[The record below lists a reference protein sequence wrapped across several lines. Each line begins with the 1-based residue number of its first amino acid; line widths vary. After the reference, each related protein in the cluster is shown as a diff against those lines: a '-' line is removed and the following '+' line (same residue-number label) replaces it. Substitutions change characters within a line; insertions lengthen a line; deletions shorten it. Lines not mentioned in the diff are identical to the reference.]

1 VNELRT
7 LAIRVLPLPGES
19 IDSWLEALARRSWT
33 SLSALLEALGHPV
46 YERTHRM
53 LVAPSSEMLRQLE
66 LQTGLSPGHLD
77 QTVIPPGLV
86 GRYAPRWRFCPQCLR
101 ESDGRWLTR
110 WWLPWSLACA
120 KHEAL
125 LQSVCPS
132 CLKEPREFLPR
143 PVHVNT
149 PGRCLRPI
157 GPRSLCGA
165 DLGALPAL
173 ELERGHPLAQAQ
185 LELDRVGVTRTTNIN
200 SVFTHAEE
208 CLDRLT
214 QAMSNSD
221 LPALENLLGEAWDR
235 LFITTPIPLTEFAA
249 WRLRE
254 RGSKI
259 LTRELLRQEYQQDGK
274 PLRQIAEDYSLPR
287 KYVVERARELGIPVY
302 RGNRPHIFDDEWLSD
317 QYVNRA
323 RSADDLGQEL
333 GTKGDVVRRRL
344 DHLGIPRRLFGV
356 HSWPIMNR
364 KLDSSVPADIRK
376 VTEEN
381 LHGWLRLRR
390 FQILMTFPTLTTA
403 AAYLKVRPSALTG
416 QFNRL
421 EVDLGAEL
429 FHRSVRHSAQHP
441 TRRGASLLRDVN
453 DPQVQN
459 LMCEALGPK
468 FEPMPSRAEIES
480 AEAVADGMD
489 ARLTSLDSDLP
500 ALAHF
505 HIPPTIVPLLKHLLE
520 YAGQETYAAQIQTRT
535 GMSRA
540 TIQNQLK
547 RFAEASWLA
556 ARDEPREERPHG
568 GRCRIYYSLT
578 APARQIPIGDLLSSP
593 WQSRKRTPPQDKSQD
608 TAVVLNR
615 RLPGQRVTE

>member
-1 VNELRT
+1 MNELRT

-344 DHLGIPRRLFGV
+344 DHLGIPRRPQFIGTYTCCGI
-356 HSWPIMNR
+356 P
-364 KLDSSVPADIRK
+364 
-376 VTEEN
+376 
-381 LHGWLRLRR
+381 
-390 FQILMTFPTLTTA
+390 FPVSDT
-403 AAYLKVRPSALTG
+403 
-416 QFNRL
+416 
-421 EVDLGAEL
+421 
-429 FHRSVRHSAQHP
+429 
-441 TRRGASLLRDVN
+441 TRRCRSRVGSDMLAGFMPPVLVGSQISLR
-453 DPQVQN
+453 
-459 LMCEALGPK
+459 
-468 FEPMPSRAEIES
+468 
-480 AEAVADGMD
+480 
-489 ARLTSLDSDLP
+489 
-500 ALAHF
+500 
-505 HIPPTIVPLLKHLLE
+505 
-520 YAGQETYAAQIQTRT
+520 
-535 GMSRA
+535 
-540 TIQNQLK
+540 
-547 RFAEASWLA
+547 
-556 ARDEPREERPHG
+556 
-568 GRCRIYYSLT
+568 SLT
-578 APARQIPIGDLLSSP
+578 LRFISAALM
-593 WQSRKRTPPQDKSQD
+593 KRP
-608 TAVVLNR
+608 
-615 RLPGQRVTE
+615 